1 MQQMAE
7 LRQQYDELSAK
18 YEEKCLAL
26 LIANADLY
34 NCQQVAQS
42 KTNELLR
49 EISNLRNNHNMGNEK
64 MHAILHRHKD
74 KARTLIIDTLKE
86 GCNAWS
92 QQAAELQL

>member
-1 MQQMAE
+1 MAE

-18 YEEKCLAL
+18 YEEKCLTL

-34 NCQQVAQS
+34 DFQRVAQS

-49 EISNLRNNHNMGNEK
+49 EIRNLHNNHKMGNDK
-64 MHAILHRHKD
+64 IYAILHRHKD